1 MQGKKKKLVIVESP
15 AKASTIKRILGDSY
29 EVVASMGHIVD
40 LPKSRFGVKMDDF
53 SPEFVIIPKKEKIV
67 EKLRNLSKGKEV
79 LLASDMDREG
89 EAIAW
94 HIARLL
100 GILGN
105 EKRIV
110 FSEITPRAIREAV
123 KKPRRIDM
131 NKVKAQFARR
141 ILDRIVGYSISPI
154 LWRSMRSILS
164 AGRVQS
170 ATLKLVCDREKER
183 FLFKPEKYLKAF
195 VYVDDIKFEFFELDG
210 KKVKKVPE
218 EVVGDLKGLKKLYV
232 KSIKKK
238 IVKKKPPEPFKTST
252 LQQEAYGK
260 LGFSVGKTMMIAQQ
274 LYEGIETNED
284 HIAFITYMR
293 TDSTRISDIAKEEAL
308 RFIEEK
314 FGEDFKGD
322 YKAVKKGKI
331 QDAHEAIRPTNVYMT
346 PDKAKNLMDNDQYK
360 LYKLIWERF
369 MASQMKES
377 TYEETEIVL
386 KDESDRFGFLGVL
399 RKRIFDGF
407 ELVLEMVKESGTTFN
422 REEGESIEI
431 EKVEIKEME
440 TKPKPRFSEA
450 TLVKEME
457 KRGIGRPSTYAS
469 TIRTL
474 FRRKY
479 VKKERRKIVPTL
491 LGSIVNDFMEKYFGE
506 IVDLDFTAKME
517 EKLDEIEKGEQE
529 YQDLLKKFYVGFK
542 NLLEG
547 VNGIKIDMQS
557 DRKCECGSYMTMKY
571 GKYGFYLK
579 CESCGKTRGVKSD
592 TPAIVLDNKIF
603 FNLKGESNEGN
614 GSDGRNLERT

>member
-1 MQGKKKKLVIVESP
+1 LQGKKKKLVIVESP

-210 KKVKKVPE
+210 KKMKKVPE

-274 LYEGIETNED
+274 LYEGIETNEG

-506 IVDLDFTAKME
+506 IVNLDFTAKME

>member
-210 KKVKKVPE
+210 KRMKKVPE
-218 EVVGDLKGLKKLYV
+218 EVVEDLRGLKKLYV

-238 IVKKKPPEPFKTST
+238 IVRKKPPEPFKTST
-252 LQQEAYGK
+252 LQQEAYSK

-274 LYEGIETNED
+274 LYEGIETNEG

-308 RFIEEK
+308 RFIEER

-346 PDKAKNLMDNDQYK
+346 PEKAKNLMNNDQYK

-369 MASQMKES
+369 IASQMKGS

-386 KDESDRFGFLGVL
+386 KDESGRFGFLGVL

-407 ELVLEMVKESGTTFN
+407 ELVLEMVKESSTNFH
-422 REEGESIEI
+422 REEGELIEI
-431 EKVEIKEME
+431 EEVEIKEME

-457 KRGIGRPSTYAS
+457 KRGIGRPSTYAT

-506 IVDLDFTAKME
+506 IVDLDFTARME
-517 EKLDEIEKGEQE
+517 ERLDEIEKGEQE

-557 DRKCECGSYMTMKY
+557 DRKCECGSPMTMKY

-579 CESCGKTRGVKSD
+579 CEACGRTKGVKSD

>member
-210 KKVKKVPE
+210 KKMKKVPE
-218 EVVGDLKGLKKLYV
+218 EVVEDLRGLKKLYV

-238 IVKKKPPEPFKTST
+238 IVRKKPPEPFKTST
-252 LQQEAYGK
+252 LQQEAYSK

-274 LYEGIETNED
+274 LYEGIETNEG

-308 RFIEEK
+308 RFIEER

-346 PDKAKNLMDNDQYK
+346 PEKAKNLMNNDQYK

-369 MASQMKES
+369 IASQMKGS

-386 KDESDRFGFLGVL
+386 KDESGRFGFLGVL

-407 ELVLEMVKESGTTFN
+407 ELVLEMVKESSTNFH
-422 REEGESIEI
+422 REEGELIEI
-431 EKVEIKEME
+431 EEVEIKEME

-457 KRGIGRPSTYAS
+457 KRGIGRPSTYAT

-506 IVDLDFTAKME
+506 IVDLDFTARME
-517 EKLDEIEKGEQE
+517 ERLDEIEKGEQE

-579 CESCGKTRGVKSD
+579 CEACGRTKSVKSD

>member
-1 MQGKKKKLVIVESP
+1 
-15 AKASTIKRILGDSY
+15 LGESY
-29 EVVASMGHIVD
+29 EVFASMGHIVD
-40 LPKSRFGVKMDDF
+40 LPKNKFGVKMKDF

-67 EKLRNLSKGKEV
+67 EKLRKLSKDKEI

-94 HIARLL
+94 HIAKLL

-110 FSEITPRAIREAV
+110 FSEITPRAIKEAV
-123 KKPRRIDM
+123 KNPRKIDM

-183 FLFKPEKYLKAF
+183 YLFKPEKYLKAF
-195 VYVDDIKFEFFELDG
+195 VHVDGIKFELFELGG
-210 KKVKKVPE
+210 KKVKKLPE
-218 EVVGDLKGLKKLYV
+218 EAVNDIRSLKKLRV
-232 KSIKKK
+232 ESIKKRT
-238 IVKKKPPEPFKTST
+238 VKKKPPEPFRTST
-252 LQQEAYGK
+252 LQQEAYSK
-260 LGFSVGKTMMIAQQ
+260 LGFSVAKTMMIAQQ
-274 LYEGIETNED
+274 LYEGIETKEG
-284 HIAFITYMR
+284 HVAFITYMR
-293 TDSTRISDIAKEEAL
+293 TDSTRVSDVAKEETL

-314 FGEDFKGD
+314 FGKDFKGD
-322 YKAVKKGKI
+322 YKSVKKKKI

-346 PDKAKNLMDNDQYK
+346 PDKAKNIMNNDQYR

-369 MASQMKES
+369 VASQMKES
-377 TYEETEIVL
+377 VYEETEIVL
-386 KDESDRFGFLGVL
+386 KDENNRFGFSSILK
-399 RKRIFDGF
+399 KRIFDGF
-407 ELVLEMVKESGTTFN
+407 ERVWEVSKENITDFHK
-422 REEGESIEI
+422 EEGKLVDI

-474 FRRKY
+474 FKRKY
-479 VKKERRKIVPTL
+479 VKKEDCTDSSR
-491 LGSIVNDFMEKYFGE
+491 
-506 IVDLDFTAKME
+506 
-517 EKLDEIEKGEQE
+517 
-529 YQDLLKKFYVGFK
+529 FY
-542 NLLEG
+542 
-547 VNGIKIDMQS
+547 S
-557 DRKCECGSYMTMKY
+557 
-571 GKYGFYLK
+571 
-579 CESCGKTRGVKSD
+579 
-592 TPAIVLDNKIF
+592 
-603 FNLKGESNEGN
+603 
-614 GSDGRNLERT
+614 

>member
-1 MQGKKKKLVIVESP
+1 LQGKKKKLVIVESP

-67 EKLRNLSKGKEV
+67 EKLRDLSKGKEV

-154 LWRSMRSILS
+154 LWRNMRSILS

-210 KKVKKVPE
+210 KKMKKVPE

-274 LYEGIETNED
+274 LYEGIETNEG

-308 RFIEEK
+308 NFIEEK
-314 FGEDFKGD
+314 FGKDFKGD

-346 PDKAKNLMDNDQYK
+346 PDKAKNLMNNDQYK

-369 MASQMKES
+369 IASQMKES

-386 KDESDRFGFLGVL
+386 KDESGRFGFLGVL

-422 REEGESIEI
+422 REEGEPIEI
-431 EKVEIKEME
+431 EEVEIKELE

-479 VKKERRKIVPTL
+479 VKRERRKIMPTL

-506 IVDLDFTAKME
+506 IVDLDFTARME

-579 CESCGKTRGVKSD
+579 CESCGKTKGVKSD

>member
-1 MQGKKKKLVIVESP
+1 LQGKKKKLVIVESP

-210 KKVKKVPE
+210 KRMKKVPE
-218 EVVGDLKGLKKLYV
+218 EVVEDLRGLKKLYV

-238 IVKKKPPEPFKTST
+238 IVRKKPPEPFKTST
-252 LQQEAYGK
+252 LQQEAYSK

-274 LYEGIETNED
+274 LYEGIETNEG

-308 RFIEEK
+308 RFIEER

-346 PDKAKNLMDNDQYK
+346 PEKAKNLMNNDQYK

-369 MASQMKES
+369 IASQMKGS

-386 KDESDRFGFLGVL
+386 KDESGRFGFLGIL

-407 ELVLEMVKESGTTFN
+407 ELVLEMVKESSTNFHRG
-422 REEGESIEI
+422 EGELIEI
-431 EKVEIKEME
+431 EEVEIKEME

-457 KRGIGRPSTYAS
+457 KRGIGRPSTYAT

-506 IVDLDFTAKME
+506 IVDLDFTARME
-517 EKLDEIEKGEQE
+517 ERLDEIEKGEQE

-557 DRKCECGSYMTMKY
+557 DRKCECGSPMTMKY

-579 CESCGKTRGVKSD
+579 CEACGRTKGVKSD

>member
-218 EVVGDLKGLKKLYV
+218 KVVGDLKGLKKLYV

-274 LYEGIETNED
+274 LYEGIETNEG

-386 KDESDRFGFLGVL
+386 KDESGRFGFLGVL

-506 IVDLDFTAKME
+506 IVNLDFTAKME

-542 NLLEG
+542 NLLKG
-547 VNGIKIDMQS
+547 VNGIKINMQS

-579 CESCGKTRGVKSD
+579 CESCGKTKGVKSD

>member
-15 AKASTIKRILGDSY
+15 AKAFTIKRILGDSY

-210 KKVKKVPE
+210 KRMKKVPE
-218 EVVGDLKGLKKLYV
+218 EVVEDLRGLKKLYV

-238 IVKKKPPEPFKTST
+238 IVRKKPPEPFKTST
-252 LQQEAYGK
+252 LQQEAYSK

-274 LYEGIETNED
+274 LYEGIETNEG

-308 RFIEEK
+308 RFIEER

-346 PDKAKNLMDNDQYK
+346 PEKAKNLMNNDQYK

-369 MASQMKES
+369 IASQMKGS

-386 KDESDRFGFLGVL
+386 KDESGRFGFLGVL

-407 ELVLEMVKESGTTFN
+407 ELVLEMVKESSTNFHRG
-422 REEGESIEI
+422 EGELIEI
-431 EKVEIKEME
+431 EEVEIKEME

-457 KRGIGRPSTYAS
+457 KRGIGRPSTYAT

-506 IVDLDFTAKME
+506 IVDLDFTARME
-517 EKLDEIEKGEQE
+517 ERLDEIEKGEQE

-557 DRKCECGSYMTMKY
+557 DRKCECGSPMTMKY

-579 CESCGKTRGVKSD
+579 CEACGRTKGVKSD

>member
-1 MQGKKKKLVIVESP
+1 LQGKKKKLVIVESP

-67 EKLRNLSKGKEV
+67 EKLRDLSKGKEV

-210 KKVKKVPE
+210 KKMKKVPE

-274 LYEGIETNED
+274 LYEGIETNEG

-308 RFIEEK
+308 NFIEEK
-314 FGEDFKGD
+314 FGKDFKGD

-346 PDKAKNLMDNDQYK
+346 PDKAKNLMNNDQYK

-369 MASQMKES
+369 IASQMKES

-386 KDESDRFGFLGVL
+386 KDESGRFGFLGVL

-422 REEGESIEI
+422 REEGEPIEI
-431 EKVEIKEME
+431 EEVEIKELE

-479 VKKERRKIVPTL
+479 VKRERRKIMPTL

-506 IVDLDFTAKME
+506 IVDLDFTARME

-579 CESCGKTRGVKSD
+579 CESCGKTKGVKSD

>member
-1 MQGKKKKLVIVESP
+1 LQGKKKKLVIVESP

-274 LYEGIETNED
+274 LYEGIETNEG

-386 KDESDRFGFLGVL
+386 KDESGRFGFLGVL

-407 ELVLEMVKESGTTFN
+407 ELVLEMIKESVTTFN
-422 REEGESIEI
+422 KEEGESIEI

-517 EKLDEIEKGEQE
+517 EKLDEIENGEQE

>member
-1 MQGKKKKLVIVESP
+1 LQGKKKKLVIVESP

-210 KKVKKVPE
+210 KKMKKVPE

-274 LYEGIETNED
+274 LYEGIETNEG

-506 IVDLDFTAKME
+506 IVNLDFTAKME
-517 EKLDEIEKGEQE
+517 EKLDEIENGEQE

-542 NLLEG
+542 NLLKG
-547 VNGIKIDMQS
+547 VNGIKINMQS

-579 CESCGKTRGVKSD
+579 CESCGKTKGVKSD

>member
-210 KKVKKVPE
+210 KRMKKVPE
-218 EVVGDLKGLKKLYV
+218 EVVEDLRGLKKLYV

-238 IVKKKPPEPFKTST
+238 IVRKKPPEPFKTST
-252 LQQEAYGK
+252 LQQEAYSK

-274 LYEGIETNED
+274 LYEGIETNEG

-308 RFIEEK
+308 RFIEER

-346 PDKAKNLMDNDQYK
+346 PEKAKNLMNNDQYK

-369 MASQMKES
+369 IASQMKGS

-386 KDESDRFGFLGVL
+386 KDESGRFGFLGVL

-407 ELVLEMVKESGTTFN
+407 ELVLEMVKESSTNFHRG
-422 REEGESIEI
+422 EGELIEI
-431 EKVEIKEME
+431 EEVEIKEME

-457 KRGIGRPSTYAS
+457 KRGIGRPSTYAT

-506 IVDLDFTAKME
+506 IVDLDFTARME
-517 EKLDEIEKGEQE
+517 ERLDEIEKGEQE

-557 DRKCECGSYMTMKY
+557 DRKCECGSPMTMKY

-579 CESCGKTRGVKSD
+579 CEACGRTKGVKSD

>member
-1 MQGKKKKLVIVESP
+1 MQDKKKKIVIVESP
-15 AKASTIKRILGDSY
+15 AKASTIKRILGESY
-29 EVVASMGHIVD
+29 EVFASMGHIVD
-40 LPKSRFGVKMDDF
+40 LPKNKFGVKMKDF

-67 EKLRNLSKGKEV
+67 EKLRKLSKDKEI

-94 HIARLL
+94 HIAKLL

-110 FSEITPRAIREAV
+110 FSEITPRAIKEAV
-123 KKPRRIDM
+123 KNPRKIDM

-183 FLFKPEKYLKAF
+183 YLFKPEKYLKAF
-195 VYVDDIKFEFFELDG
+195 VHVDGIKFELFELDG
-210 KKVKKVPE
+210 KKVKKLPE
-218 EVVGDLKGLKKLYV
+218 EAVNDIRSLKKLRV
-232 KSIKKK
+232 ESIKKRT
-238 IVKKKPPEPFKTST
+238 VKKKPPEPFRTST
-252 LQQEAYGK
+252 LQQEAYSK
-260 LGFSVGKTMMIAQQ
+260 LGFSVAKTMMIAQQ
-274 LYEGIETNED
+274 LYEGIETKEG
-284 HIAFITYMR
+284 HVAFITYMR
-293 TDSTRISDIAKEEAL
+293 TDSTRVSDVAKEETL

-322 YKAVKKGKI
+322 YKSVRKKKI

-346 PDKAKNLMDNDQYK
+346 PDKAKGIMNNDQYR

-369 MASQMKES
+369 VASQMKES
-377 TYEETEIVL
+377 VYEETEIIL
-386 KDESDRFGFLGVL
+386 KDENNRFGFSSILK
-399 RKRIFDGF
+399 KRIFDGF
-407 ELVLEMVKESGTTFN
+407 ERVWEVSKENITDFHK
-422 REEGESIEI
+422 EEGKLVDI

-474 FRRKY
+474 FKRKY
-479 VKKERRKIVPTL
+479 VKKERNKIVPTL

-517 EKLDEIEKGEQE
+517 EKLDEIEKGMEK
-529 YQDLLKKFYVGFK
+529 YQDLLKKFYDGFK
-542 NLLEG
+542 NLLEK
-547 VNGIKIDMQS
+547 VDGIKINIQS
-557 DRKCECGSYMTMKY
+557 DKKCECGRYMTMKY

-579 CESCGKTRGVKSD
+579 CESCGKTKGIKSD
-592 TPAIVLDNKIF
+592 TPAIILENNVVF
-603 FNLKGESNEGN
+603 TLKGESNEGN
-614 GSDGRNLERT
+614 GFNGRNFKGA

>member
-67 EKLRNLSKGKEV
+67 EKLRDLSKGKEV

-195 VYVDDIKFEFFELDG
+195 VYVDGIKFEFFELDG
-210 KKVKKVPE
+210 KKMKKVPE

-274 LYEGIETNED
+274 LYEGIETNEG

-308 RFIEEK
+308 NFIEEK
-314 FGEDFKGD
+314 FGKDFKGD

-346 PDKAKNLMDNDQYK
+346 PDKAKNLMNNDQYK

-369 MASQMKES
+369 IASQMKES

-386 KDESDRFGFLGVL
+386 KDESGRFGFLGVL

-422 REEGESIEI
+422 REEGEPIEI
-431 EKVEIKEME
+431 EEVEIKELE

-479 VKKERRKIVPTL
+479 VKRERRKIMPTL

-506 IVDLDFTAKME
+506 IVDLDFTARME

-579 CESCGKTRGVKSD
+579 CESCGKTKGVKSD

>member
-1 MQGKKKKLVIVESP
+1 LQGKKKKLVIVESP

-210 KKVKKVPE
+210 KRMKKVPE
-218 EVVGDLKGLKKLYV
+218 EVVEDLRGLKKLYV

-238 IVKKKPPEPFKTST
+238 IVRKKPPEPFKTST
-252 LQQEAYGK
+252 LQQEAYSK

-274 LYEGIETNED
+274 LYEGIETNEG

-308 RFIEEK
+308 RFIEER

-346 PDKAKNLMDNDQYK
+346 PEKAKNLMNNDQYK

-369 MASQMKES
+369 IASQMKGS

-386 KDESDRFGFLGVL
+386 KDESGRFGFLGVL

-407 ELVLEMVKESGTTFN
+407 ELVLEMVKESSTSFHRG
-422 REEGESIEI
+422 EGELIEI
-431 EKVEIKEME
+431 EEVEIKEME

-457 KRGIGRPSTYAS
+457 KRGIGRPSTYAT

-506 IVDLDFTAKME
+506 IVDLDFTARME
-517 EKLDEIEKGEQE
+517 ERLDEIEKGEQE

-557 DRKCECGSYMTMKY
+557 DRKCECGSPMTMKY

-579 CESCGKTRGVKSD
+579 CEACGRTKGVKSD

>member
-210 KKVKKVPE
+210 KRMKKVPE
-218 EVVGDLKGLKKLYV
+218 EVVEDLRGLKKLYV

-238 IVKKKPPEPFKTST
+238 IVRKKPPEPFKTST
-252 LQQEAYGK
+252 LQQEAYSK

-274 LYEGIETNED
+274 LYEGIETNEG

-308 RFIEEK
+308 RFIEER

-346 PDKAKNLMDNDQYK
+346 PEKAKNLMNNDQYK

-369 MASQMKES
+369 IASQMKGS

-386 KDESDRFGFLGVL
+386 KDESGRFGFLGIL

-407 ELVLEMVKESGTTFN
+407 ELVLEMVKESSTNFHRG
-422 REEGESIEI
+422 EGELIEI
-431 EKVEIKEME
+431 EEVEIKEME

-457 KRGIGRPSTYAS
+457 KRGIGRPSTYAT

-506 IVDLDFTAKME
+506 IVDLDFTARME
-517 EKLDEIEKGEQE
+517 ERLDEIEKGEQE

-557 DRKCECGSYMTMKY
+557 DRKCECGSPMTMKY

-579 CESCGKTRGVKSD
+579 CEACGRTKGVKSD

>member
-210 KKVKKVPE
+210 KKMKKVPE
-218 EVVGDLKGLKKLYV
+218 EVVEDLRGLKKLYV

-238 IVKKKPPEPFKTST
+238 IVRKKPPEPFKTST
-252 LQQEAYGK
+252 LQQEAYSK

-274 LYEGIETNED
+274 LYEGIETNEG

-308 RFIEEK
+308 RFIEER

-346 PDKAKNLMDNDQYK
+346 PEKAKNLMNNDQYK

-369 MASQMKES
+369 IASQMKGS

-386 KDESDRFGFLGVL
+386 KDESGRFGFLGVL

-407 ELVLEMVKESGTTFN
+407 ELVLEMVKESSTNFHRG
-422 REEGESIEI
+422 EGELIEI
-431 EKVEIKEME
+431 EEVEIKEME

-457 KRGIGRPSTYAS
+457 KRGIGRPSTYAT

-506 IVDLDFTAKME
+506 IVDLDFTARME
-517 EKLDEIEKGEQE
+517 ERLDEIEKGEQE

-557 DRKCECGSYMTMKY
+557 DRKCECGSPMTMKY

-579 CESCGKTRGVKSD
+579 CEACGRTKGVKSD

>member
-210 KKVKKVPE
+210 KKMKKVPE
-218 EVVGDLKGLKKLYV
+218 EVVEDLRGLKKLYV

-238 IVKKKPPEPFKTST
+238 IVRKKPPEPFKTST
-252 LQQEAYGK
+252 LQQEAYSK

-274 LYEGIETNED
+274 LYEGIETNEG

-308 RFIEEK
+308 RFIEER

-346 PDKAKNLMDNDQYK
+346 PEKAKNLMNNDQYK

-369 MASQMKES
+369 IASQMKGS

-386 KDESDRFGFLGVL
+386 KDESGRFGFLGIL

-407 ELVLEMVKESGTTFN
+407 ELVLEMVKESSTNFHRG
-422 REEGESIEI
+422 EGELIEI
-431 EKVEIKEME
+431 EEVEIKEME

-457 KRGIGRPSTYAS
+457 KRGIGRPSTYAT

-506 IVDLDFTAKME
+506 IVDLDFTARME
-517 EKLDEIEKGEQE
+517 ERLDEIEKGEQE

-557 DRKCECGSYMTMKY
+557 DRKCECGSPMTMKY

-579 CESCGKTRGVKSD
+579 CEACGRTKGVKSD

>member
-1 MQGKKKKLVIVESP
+1 LQGKKKKLVIVESP

-210 KKVKKVPE
+210 KKMKKVPE
-218 EVVGDLKGLKKLYV
+218 EVVEDLRGLKKLYV

-238 IVKKKPPEPFKTST
+238 IVRKKPPEPFKTST
-252 LQQEAYGK
+252 LQQEAYSK

-274 LYEGIETNED
+274 LYEGIETNEG

-308 RFIEEK
+308 RFIEER

-346 PDKAKNLMDNDQYK
+346 PEKAKNLMNNDQYK

-369 MASQMKES
+369 IASQMKGS

-386 KDESDRFGFLGVL
+386 KDESGRFGFLGVL

-407 ELVLEMVKESGTTFN
+407 ELVLEMVKESSTNFH
-422 REEGESIEI
+422 REEGELIEI
-431 EKVEIKEME
+431 EEVEIKEME

-457 KRGIGRPSTYAS
+457 KRGIGRPSTYAT

-506 IVDLDFTAKME
+506 IVDLDFTARME
-517 EKLDEIEKGEQE
+517 ERLDEIEKGEQE

-579 CESCGKTRGVKSD
+579 CEACGRTKSVKSD

>member
-67 EKLRNLSKGKEV
+67 EKLRDLSKGKEV

-154 LWRSMRSILS
+154 LWRNMRSILS

-210 KKVKKVPE
+210 KKMKKVPE

-274 LYEGIETNED
+274 LYEGIETNEG

-308 RFIEEK
+308 NFIEEK
-314 FGEDFKGD
+314 FGKDFKGD

-346 PDKAKNLMDNDQYK
+346 PDKAKNLMNNDQYK

-369 MASQMKES
+369 IASQMKES

-386 KDESDRFGFLGVL
+386 KDESGRFGFLGVL

-422 REEGESIEI
+422 REEGEPIEI
-431 EKVEIKEME
+431 EEVEIKELE

-479 VKKERRKIVPTL
+479 VKRERRKIMPTL

-506 IVDLDFTAKME
+506 IVDLDFTARME

-579 CESCGKTRGVKSD
+579 CESCGKTKGVKSD

>member
-1 MQGKKKKLVIVESP
+1 LQGKKKKLVIVESP

-210 KKVKKVPE
+210 KKMKKVPE
-218 EVVGDLKGLKKLYV
+218 EVVEDLRGLKKLYV

-238 IVKKKPPEPFKTST
+238 IVRKKPPEPFKTST
-252 LQQEAYGK
+252 LQQEAYSK

-274 LYEGIETNED
+274 LYEGIETNEG

-308 RFIEEK
+308 RFIEER

-346 PDKAKNLMDNDQYK
+346 PEKAKNLMNNDQYK

-369 MASQMKES
+369 IASQMKGS

-386 KDESDRFGFLGVL
+386 KDESGRFGFLGVL

-407 ELVLEMVKESGTTFN
+407 ELVLEMVKESSTNFHRG
-422 REEGESIEI
+422 EGELIEI
-431 EKVEIKEME
+431 EEVEIKEME

-457 KRGIGRPSTYAS
+457 KRGIGRPSTYAT

-506 IVDLDFTAKME
+506 IVDLDFTARME
-517 EKLDEIEKGEQE
+517 ERLDEIEKGEQE

-557 DRKCECGSYMTMKY
+557 DRKCECGSPMTMKY

-579 CESCGKTRGVKSD
+579 CEACGRTKGVKSD

>member
-1 MQGKKKKLVIVESP
+1 LQGKKKKLVIVESP

-210 KKVKKVPE
+210 KRMKKVPE
-218 EVVGDLKGLKKLYV
+218 EVVEDLRGLKKLYV

-238 IVKKKPPEPFKTST
+238 IVRKKPPEPFKTST
-252 LQQEAYGK
+252 LQQEAYSK

-274 LYEGIETNED
+274 LYEGIETNEG

-308 RFIEEK
+308 RFIEER

-346 PDKAKNLMDNDQYK
+346 PEKAKNLMNNDQYK

-369 MASQMKES
+369 IASQMKGS

-386 KDESDRFGFLGVL
+386 KDESGRFGFLGVL

-407 ELVLEMVKESGTTFN
+407 ELVLEMVKESSTNFHRG
-422 REEGESIEI
+422 EGELIEI
-431 EKVEIKEME
+431 EEVEIKEME

-457 KRGIGRPSTYAS
+457 KRGIGRPSTYAT

-506 IVDLDFTAKME
+506 IVDLDFTARME
-517 EKLDEIEKGEQE
+517 ERLDEIEKGEQE

-557 DRKCECGSYMTMKY
+557 DRKCECGSPMTMKY

-579 CESCGKTRGVKSD
+579 CEACGRTKGVKSD

>member
-1 MQGKKKKLVIVESP
+1 MQDKKKKIVIVESP
-15 AKASTIKRILGDSY
+15 AKASTIKRILGESY
-29 EVVASMGHIVD
+29 EVFASMGHIVD
-40 LPKSRFGVKMDDF
+40 LPKNKFGVKMKDF

-67 EKLRNLSKGKEV
+67 EKLRKLSKDKEI

-94 HIARLL
+94 HIAKLL

-110 FSEITPRAIREAV
+110 FSEITPRAIKEAV
-123 KKPRRIDM
+123 KNPRKIDM

-183 FLFKPEKYLKAF
+183 YLFKPEKYLKAF
-195 VYVDDIKFEFFELDG
+195 VHVDGIKFELFELGG
-210 KKVKKVPE
+210 KKVKKLPE
-218 EVVGDLKGLKKLYV
+218 EAVNDIRSLKKLRV
-232 KSIKKK
+232 ESIKKRT
-238 IVKKKPPEPFKTST
+238 VKKKPPEPFRTST
-252 LQQEAYGK
+252 LQQEAYSK
-260 LGFSVGKTMMIAQQ
+260 LGFSVAKTMMIAQQ
-274 LYEGIETNED
+274 LYEGIETKEG
-284 HIAFITYMR
+284 HVAFITYMR
-293 TDSTRISDIAKEEAL
+293 TDSTRVSDVAKEETL

-314 FGEDFKGD
+314 FGKDFKGD
-322 YKAVKKGKI
+322 YKSVKKKKI

-346 PDKAKNLMDNDQYK
+346 PDKAKNIMNNDQYR

-369 MASQMKES
+369 VASQMKES
-377 TYEETEIVL
+377 VYEETEIVL
-386 KDESDRFGFLGVL
+386 KDENNRFGFSSILK
-399 RKRIFDGF
+399 KRIFDGF
-407 ELVLEMVKESGTTFN
+407 EKVWEVSKENTTDFHK
-422 REEGESIEI
+422 EEGKLVDI

-474 FRRKY
+474 FKRKY
-479 VKKERRKIVPTL
+479 VKKERNKIVPTL
-491 LGSIVNDFMEKYFGE
+491 LGSIVNDFMEKYFSE

-517 EKLDEIEKGEQE
+517 EKLDEIEKGMEK
-529 YQDLLKKFYVGFK
+529 YQDLLKKFYDGFK
-542 NLLEG
+542 NLLEK
-547 VNGIKIDMQS
+547 VDGIKINIQS
-557 DRKCECGSYMTMKY
+557 DKKCECGRYMTMKY

-579 CESCGKTRGVKSD
+579 CESCGKTKGIKSD
-592 TPAIVLDNKIF
+592 TPAIILENNVVF
-603 FNLKGESNEGN
+603 TLKGESNEGN
-614 GSDGRNLERT
+614 GFNGRNFKRA

>member
-210 KKVKKVPE
+210 KKMKKVPE

-274 LYEGIETNED
+274 LYEGIETNEG

-346 PDKAKNLMDNDQYK
+346 PDKAKNLMNNDQYK

-369 MASQMKES
+369 IASQMKES

-386 KDESDRFGFLGVL
+386 KDESGRFGFLGVL
-399 RKRIFDGF
+399 KKRIFDGF

-592 TPAIVLDNKIF
+592 TPAIVLNNKIF

>member
-210 KKVKKVPE
+210 KRMKKVPE
-218 EVVGDLKGLKKLYV
+218 EVVEDLRGLKKLYV

-238 IVKKKPPEPFKTST
+238 IVRKKPPEPFKTST

-274 LYEGIETNED
+274 LYEGIETNEG

-308 RFIEEK
+308 RFIEER

-346 PDKAKNLMDNDQYK
+346 PEKAKNLMNNDQYK

-369 MASQMKES
+369 IASQMKGS

-386 KDESDRFGFLGVL
+386 KDESGRFGFLGIL

-407 ELVLEMVKESGTTFN
+407 ELVLEMVKESSTNFH

-506 IVDLDFTAKME
+506 IVDLDFTARME
-517 EKLDEIEKGEQE
+517 ERLDEIEKGEQE

-557 DRKCECGSYMTMKY
+557 DRKCECGSPMTMKY

-579 CESCGKTRGVKSD
+579 CEACGRTKGVKSD

>member
-210 KKVKKVPE
+210 KRMKKVPE
-218 EVVGDLKGLKKLYV
+218 EVVEDLRGLKKLYV

-238 IVKKKPPEPFKTST
+238 IVRKKPPEPFKTST
-252 LQQEAYGK
+252 LQQEAYSK

-274 LYEGIETNED
+274 LYEGIETNEG

-308 RFIEEK
+308 RFIEER

-346 PDKAKNLMDNDQYK
+346 PEKAKNLMNNDQYK

-369 MASQMKES
+369 IASQMKGS

-386 KDESDRFGFLGVL
+386 KDESGRFGFLGVL

-407 ELVLEMVKESGTTFN
+407 ELVLEMVKESSTNFHRG
-422 REEGESIEI
+422 EGELIEI
-431 EKVEIKEME
+431 EEVEIKEME

-450 TLVKEME
+450 
-457 KRGIGRPSTYAS
+457 
-469 TIRTL
+469 
-474 FRRKY
+474 
-479 VKKERRKIVPTL
+479 
-491 LGSIVNDFMEKYFGE
+491 
-506 IVDLDFTAKME
+506 
-517 EKLDEIEKGEQE
+517 
-529 YQDLLKKFYVGFK
+529 
-542 NLLEG
+542 
-547 VNGIKIDMQS
+547 
-557 DRKCECGSYMTMKY
+557 
-571 GKYGFYLK
+571 
-579 CESCGKTRGVKSD
+579 
-592 TPAIVLDNKIF
+592 
-603 FNLKGESNEGN
+603 
-614 GSDGRNLERT
+614 

>member
-1 MQGKKKKLVIVESP
+1 M
-15 AKASTIKRILGDSY
+15 
-29 EVVASMGHIVD
+29 
-40 LPKSRFGVKMDDF
+40 
-53 SPEFVIIPKKEKIV
+53 
-67 EKLRNLSKGKEV
+67 
-79 LLASDMDREG
+79 
-89 EAIAW
+89 
-94 HIARLL
+94 
-100 GILGN
+100 
-105 EKRIV
+105 
-110 FSEITPRAIREAV
+110 
-123 KKPRRIDM
+123 
-131 NKVKAQFARR
+131 
-141 ILDRIVGYSISPI
+141 
-154 LWRSMRSILS
+154 
-164 AGRVQS
+164 
-170 ATLKLVCDREKER
+170 
-183 FLFKPEKYLKAF
+183 
-195 VYVDDIKFEFFELDG
+195 
-210 KKVKKVPE
+210 
-218 EVVGDLKGLKKLYV
+218 
-232 KSIKKK
+232 
-238 IVKKKPPEPFKTST
+238 
-252 LQQEAYGK
+252 
-260 LGFSVGKTMMIAQQ
+260 
-274 LYEGIETNED
+274 
-284 HIAFITYMR
+284 
-293 TDSTRISDIAKEEAL
+293 
-308 RFIEEK
+308 RFIEER

-346 PDKAKNLMDNDQYK
+346 PEKAKNLMNNDQYK

-369 MASQMKES
+369 IASQMKGS

-386 KDESDRFGFLGVL
+386 KDESGRFGFLGVL

-407 ELVLEMVKESGTTFN
+407 ELVLEMVKESSTNFHRG
-422 REEGESIEI
+422 EGELIEI
-431 EKVEIKEME
+431 EEVEIKEME

-457 KRGIGRPSTYAS
+457 KRGIGRPSTYAT

-506 IVDLDFTAKME
+506 IVDLDFTARME
-517 EKLDEIEKGEQE
+517 ERLDEIEKGEQE

-557 DRKCECGSYMTMKY
+557 DRKCECGSPMTMKY

-579 CESCGKTRGVKSD
+579 CEACGRTKGVKSD

>member
-218 EVVGDLKGLKKLYV
+218 KVVGDLKGLKKLYV

-274 LYEGIETNED
+274 LYEGIETNEG

-386 KDESDRFGFLGVL
+386 KDESGRFGFLGVL

-422 REEGESIEI
+422 REEGEPIEI
-431 EKVEIKEME
+431 EEVEIKELE

-479 VKKERRKIVPTL
+479 VKRERRKIMPTL

-506 IVDLDFTAKME
+506 IVDLDFTARME

-579 CESCGKTRGVKSD
+579 CESCGKTKGVKSD